1 MVGVGG
7 PHIRGLNTNG
17 GLDLGSR
24 MREITREDVRAAVE
38 RARAVERPPDREIL
52 HLLPRQ
58 FILDDQPGIFDPVG
72 MVGARLEVDLHIAT
86 CSGSALQ
93 STVTCANRAGLEVSE
108 AVLESIA
115 AAESTLSAD
124 ERELGVCLLDIGA
137 HSSDLVVF
145 FEGAVAHTASV
156 PVGGNHFTNDL
167 AVGLQM
173 PVAQAEELKRQY
185 GHAVVTAVPIEAEIE
200 INNPEPQRLAL
211 RTLAEIL
218 EPRAREL
225 LYFVK
230 ESLRQGGV
238 LEALGAGCVLT
249 GGGAMLAGHAR
260 RDREPASRS
269 GAHRNAGAALEHAGR
284 ASSSQLF
291 HCHRNATVCTSHT
304 RNPCGRK
311 QQPARQAARHLR
323 SEFLRARIMSI
334 TNGEAPAAMDQ
345 QKIEAAEI
353 RIQFHDEEP
362 RGARI
367 KVIGVGGGGGNAV
380 NRMIQAGLEGV
391 EFIAANTDVQ
401 ALKLSLAPM
410 KLQLGV
416 RLTAGLGAGANPD
429 VGRRAALEDSEK
441 IIEAL
446 EGADMVFVTA
456 GLGGGTGTGAA
467 PVIASLASEMGILTV
482 AVITRPFAFEG
493 KRRLQQ
499 AERGLKELLESVDTM
514 IVIPNEKLLAVA
526 KDAGFFESFRIAD
539 DVLRQGVQG
548 ISDIITIPGII
559 NRDFADVKTTMA
571 GMGHAVMGTAIR
583 SGDNRA
589 MEAAQAAMASP
600 LLDAGAIDGA
610 RGILINITGSSNLKL
625 SEVNEAS
632 SLIQSSAHEDAN
644 IIFGAVLDERMGD
657 EVKITVIATGFRDQ
671 MPERRARMLNV
682 EEMPVVSVPVLP
694 TDAWM
699 REKAPAASA
708 SACASA
714 VHERGRRRGVDSDA
728 RRAGVCGAATRPSRA
743 EIAEEPSFAPLPRDY
758 ASDFGNSVR
767 TPADY
772 RRAMSPQP
780 AVSPLSASS
789 GRRRAGSGR
798 SDLYA
803 PDEVLSRAA
812 TKSGTCL

>member
-1 MVGVGG
+1 M
-7 PHIRGLNTNG
+7 
-17 GLDLGSR
+17 
-24 MREITREDVRAAVE
+24 
-38 RARAVERPPDREIL
+38 
-52 HLLPRQ
+52 
-58 FILDDQPGIFDPVG
+58 
-72 MVGARLEVDLHIAT
+72 
-86 CSGSALQ
+86 
-93 STVTCANRAGLEVSE
+93 
-108 AVLESIA
+108 
-115 AAESTLSAD
+115 
-124 ERELGVCLLDIGA
+124 
-137 HSSDLVVF
+137 
-145 FEGAVAHTASV
+145 
-156 PVGGNHFTNDL
+156 
-167 AVGLQM
+167 
-173 PVAQAEELKRQY
+173 
-185 GHAVVTAVPIEAEIE
+185 
-200 INNPEPQRLAL
+200 
-211 RTLAEIL
+211 
-218 EPRAREL
+218 
-225 LYFVK
+225 
-230 ESLRQGGV
+230 
-238 LEALGAGCVLT
+238 
-249 GGGAMLAGHAR
+249 
-260 RDREPASRS
+260 
-269 GAHRNAGAALEHAGR
+269 
-284 ASSSQLF
+284 
-291 HCHRNATVCTSHT
+291 
-304 RNPCGRK
+304 
-311 QQPARQAARHLR
+311 
-323 SEFLRARIMSI
+323 
-334 TNGEAPAAMDQ
+334 TNGEAPDAMHQ
-345 QKIEAAEI
+345 QKAEAAEI
-353 RIQFHDEEP
+353 RIQFHDEEI

-401 ALKLSLAPM
+401 ALKLSLAPV

-416 RLTAGLGAGANPD
+416 RLTSGLGAGANPD

-583 SGDNRA
+583 TGNNRA
-589 MEAAQAAMASP
+589 KEAAQAAMASP

-671 MPERRARMLNV
+671 MPERRARMLDV
-682 EEMPVVSVPVLP
+682 EEMAVVTVPVVA
-694 TDAWM
+694 TDSWM
-699 REKAPAASA
+699 REKAPTPPPPPAPPRFMSEDEDEESGDREAEFVVAA
-708 SACASA
+708 
-714 VHERGRRRGVDSDA
+714 A
-728 RRAGVCGAATRPSRA
+728 RSHAG
-743 EIAEEPSFAPLPRDY
+743 EIAEEPAFAPLPRDY
-758 ASDFGNSVR
+758 ASDFGNSMR
-767 TPADY
+767 APAITEDHL
-772 RRAMSPQP
+772 PQP
-780 AVSPLSASS
+780 AVSPLSASENEEERDLDVPTFM
-789 GRRRAGSGR
+789 RRM
-798 SDLYA
+798 
-803 PDEVLSRAA
+803 
-812 TKSGTCL
+812 KF